1 MSSGFTFT
9 TQETDII
16 ILGASNIIRT
26 ASGTVTTFTY
36 NTFMNVDNSLRN
48 YVIQARISSGGI
60 LDLHT
65 LLTNNLSVLQS
76 VYPSLYSALT
86 SPFVFPT
93 VTSTSLIISATVN

>member
-16 ILGASNIIRT
+16 ILGANQIIRT
-26 ASGTVTTFTY
+26 SSGVTTTLSY
-36 NTFMNVDNSLRN
+36 NTFMNVDNTLRN
-48 YVIQARISSGGI
+48 YVIQSRIASGGI

-93 VTSTSLIISATVN
+93 VTSTSLIISGTVN